1 MQTHATQTKT
11 KYNITTNQTKGEN
24 MTYEYALIWHSQ
36 YGKEEVDCFHN
47 ESEAKRMQVEY
58 RMAFGEGRIE
68 IKKRRTA

>member
-1 MQTHATQTKT
+1 
-11 KYNITTNQTKGEN
+11 

-47 ESEAKRMQVEY
+47 ESEAKRMQAEY